1 MTFKIT
7 KYIIITAIIL
17 SFTGCGGG
25 NTVSKDNQQNNE
37 SPDTPFQTNNGD
49 KKDKPHIS
57 LNGEKTILLHPG
69 NKFSDPGATA
79 QDNRGKDIS
88 SAITKEGNV
97 DIKVPGTYEIIYSV
111 KDSNGNI
118 DTAKRKVIVLGII
131 QNPESKKPS
140 GIVLNELLALN
151 NNSAIDPDFK
161 QFSDYIELYNHSGN
175 NINIGHY
182 YLSDDP
188 QNLKKWQFPNN
199 LSLNNGEHLLVWAD
213 KKDKKAKALHTNFSL
228 SGDGETVILSDA
240 SGNIVDQ
247 ITFKKQKRDI
257 SVTKID
263 DTNYFMNPTPAKQNT
278 QATNALVK
286 SKKPTFSLESG
297 FYDGSVNVELTQQN
311 KGKIYYTTDGS
322 IPTTN
327 SPVYSQPI
335 PVSETTVIR
344 ARALENNK
352 FLSSTVNHT
361 FLINE
366 NISLPVVSIAI
377 DNKYLYD
384 DQIGIYVI
392 GTDDEGNPN
401 PPKDRTKTNFYQ
413 PWLRPAGIE
422 LIKNGKSQFS
432 ENVGLKIHGDGSR
445 PRPQKSFDI
454 YAKSKYGSKSIK
466 YPLFR
471 YKPNI
476 TKVKSFILRKST
488 PQNPFRDGLCQSI
501 IKENFKVGYQSFEPT
516 VIFLNG
522 QYWGILNIREK
533 ENEDYFAANYHV
545 DPDNLD
551 ILVTTN
557 EQNTYEIKS
566 GTDKDYRTLIQFMD
580 THDSNDPLFANYITS
595 SIDFNSYLDFFI
607 IKNFFN
613 DRDWMARNVKFWK
626 EQKTESRWKYVVYD
640 FDSALGSPAQNTF
653 EFSLAAEDAATHY
666 PYWMRLFHIRIMN
679 NDLLRQKFISRYT
692 THLNISFRSDKM
704 LHIADQIIQEV
715 SPEISR
721 HFKKWP
727 TARSYADDMNTRYN
741 FLKVRTNYVRQH
753 LATWFGL
760 TGNNNLH
767 IETSGNGK
775 VYIDDIKIPVT
786 FDGTY
791 FDNTIV
797 TLKAVADQ
805 NHSFSGWNDGVAS
818 ETRELKLDNNVS
830 LKAIFQ

>member
-7 KYIIITAIIL
+7 KYIIITAIIF

-384 DQIGIYVI
+384 DQIGIYKNY
-392 GTDDEGNPN
+392 DE
-401 PPKDRTKTNFYQ
+401 D
-413 PWLRPAGIE
+413 WMRPGAVE
-422 LIKNGKSQFS
+422 YFKNGKSQFS
-432 ENVGLKIHGDGSR
+432 VNIGLKIHGDFSR
-445 PRPQKSFDI
+445 AYAQKSLAL
-454 YAKSKYGSKSIK
+454 YTKSKYGSKSIS
-466 YPLFR
+466 YPLFEQ
-471 YKPNI
+471 KPHI
-476 TKVKSFILRKST
+476 KKIKSFMLRNSGNDWKHSLI
-488 PQNPFRDGLCQSI
+488 RDGLFQTIVKDNMKLDYCAYQPSI
-501 IKENFKVGYQSFEPT
+501 VFINSKYM
-516 VIFLNG
+516 
-522 QYWGILNIREK
+522 GILNIREK
-533 ENEDYFAANYHV
+533 ANEHYIAANYKNINPKNIDLLENYNDIMEGDNEEYNKLLQYIKNHDLANNIYYDHV
-545 DPDNLD
+545 ASQIDIDEYINYMCTEIYVGNSDWLGKNIRYWKEHKEGSKWRWILQDLD
-551 ILVTTN
+551 FGFDLHGNKGIAYNTLERATT
-557 EQNTYEIKS
+557 E
-566 GTDKDYRTLIQFMD
+566 GWRTIIFTGL
-580 THDSNDPLFANYITS
+580 LE
-595 SIDFNSYLDFFI
+595 NSYFRNRFI
-607 IKNFFN
+607 T
-613 DRDWMARNVKFWK
+613 RC
-626 EQKTESRWKYVVYD
+626 S
-640 FDSALGSPAQNTF
+640 
-653 EFSLAAEDAATHY
+653 
-666 PYWMRLFHIRIMN
+666 
-679 NDLLRQKFISRYT
+679 
-692 THLNISFRSDKM
+692 THLNTTFMPSRVITYIHKLSNRIKEEMPRDIERWKGISN
-704 LHIADQIIQEV
+704 HIDSYQAWQK
-715 SPEISR
+715 EIDR
-721 HFKKWP
+721 LI
-727 TARSYADDMNTRYN
+727 SYAQERNDIVKIQLKNKFDIQNTN
-741 FLKVRTNYVRQH
+741 KLNILKMDHGT
-753 LATWFGL
+753 
-760 TGNNNLH
+760 
-767 IETSGNGK
+767 
-775 VYIDDIKIPVT
+775 VYIDDVPLNKS
-786 FDGTY
+786 FNGTY
-791 FDNTIV
+791 LNGAKITLVAKPDEGYDFISWSDGFASQLRVI
-797 TLKAVADQ
+797 TLKAD
-805 NHSFSGWNDGVAS
+805 
-818 ETRELKLDNNVS
+818 LS
-830 LKAIFQ
+830 LSAEFR